1 MRNNCANFRRDDTE
15 KIPPL
20 PLGTSTYQDC
30 SFDVVKTLK
39 AAESSYKSSD
49 VRRHNLM

>member
-15 KIPPL
+15 KIPL
-20 PLGTSTYQDC
+20 PLRTSTYQDC

>member
-1 MRNNCANFRRDDTE
+1 MRNNCAYFRRDDTE
-15 KIPPL
+15 KIPL

-39 AAESSYKSSD
+39 ATESSYKSCD